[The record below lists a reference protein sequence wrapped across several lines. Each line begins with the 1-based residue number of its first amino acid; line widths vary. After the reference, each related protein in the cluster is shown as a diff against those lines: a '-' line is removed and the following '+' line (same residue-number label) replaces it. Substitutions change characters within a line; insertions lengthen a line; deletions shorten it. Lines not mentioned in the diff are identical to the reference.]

1 MEAVREQSEGV
12 GVTLEVRQVLPHLRR
27 HTFLQRQSAA
37 LAKERLY
44 SLLAR
49 VSERR
54 IAHVVRQTRRAHDG
68 AQLLEERTR
77 EFGVH
82 TLQRTRHV
90 IAQRHAHARHFERV
104 SEAVVNEDAAWQ
116 RKHLCLVLH
125 TTERS
130 REDKAVVV
138 AFELRAVVVALGV
151 AQLLSES
158 LVRYELLPIHCHNRF
173 VLFIAQN

>member
-1 MEAVREQSEGV
+1 MQEMRVYLLNNTKPYHDENDGYSGDWFNCPVDFGEVKEKLGVEHEEQIE
-12 GVTLEVRQVLPHLRR
+12 
-27 HTFLQRQSAA
+27 
-37 LAKERLY
+37 
-44 SLLAR
+44 
-49 VSERR
+49 
-54 IAHVVRQTRRAHDG
+54 IADYE
-68 AQLLEERTR
+68 L
-77 EFGVH
+77 VH

-90 IAQRHAHARHFERV
+90 AAQRHAHARHFERV

-138 AFELRAVVVALGV
+138 AFELRTVVVTFGV